1 MLRYLKKLSISII
14 FFYTLNKINKNK
26 AKNLRDE
33 MKTSINYLQIK
44 LSKLREK
51 ISLNLDNLFWE
62 NN

>member
-44 LSKLREK
+44 LSKLGEK
-51 ISLNLDNLFWE
+51 ISVNLDNLFWE